1 MASSRSKICS
11 LSDIY
16 YNEKLSNILLQCNR
30 HSFQQGKHISPPTSC
45 RKELLDLNFLI
56 AETIVIQSL
65 LVSVN
70 LLFNIISHFGFKT
83 VSGNLLC
90 FSISKFWL
98 IVPNFPSFLKHE
110 FDDTTEIKD
119 KNARSNSEL
128 AVYFSNLPWNMCP
141 PFPRTRPSPKSQ
153 ILAVFLGD
161 SLAYRVKVTRFCCS
175 STQQLVSLL
184 FQLIV
189 SRKHYTV
196 VTQNNEPTM
205 IKNTV
210 KEC

>member
-1 MASSRSKICS
+1 MKGKNAH
-11 LSDIY
+11 
-16 YNEKLSNILLQCNR
+16 SNY
-30 HSFQQGKHISPPTSC
+30 
-45 RKELLDLNFLI
+45 EL
-56 AETIVIQSL
+56 
-65 LVSVN
+65 
-70 LLFNIISHFGFKT
+70 T
-83 VSGNLLC
+83 VS
-90 FSISKFWL
+90 
-98 IVPNFPSFLKHE
+98 
-110 FDDTTEIKD
+110 
-119 KNARSNSEL
+119 
-128 AVYFSNLPWNMCP
+128 YLPWNMCP

-161 SLAYRVKVTRFCCS
+161 SLAYRVEVTRFCCS
-175 STQQLVSLL
+175 STQLLVSLP